1 MIHFEVKFK
10 ATTLIAFVLFEF
22 FFTKRPLSMAARL
35 YYTAA
40 LVSVSLSVT
49 YDDCCRRLRYHSTLD
64 VGHLV
69 IDPVLSLDPVRNN
82 FRSDMPT
89 ALSFDLV

>member
-1 MIHFEVKFK
+1 MIAFALFEGFLQSGPCLWLLGF
-10 ATTLIAFVLFEF
+10 TLI
-22 FFTKRPLSMAARL
+22 
-35 YYTAA
+35 
-40 LVSVSLSVT
+40 SVSLSVT

-89 ALSFDLV
+89 ALTFD